1 MKVDIAIIG
10 GGVAGSSLALVL
22 ARQGVSVALVERESE
37 FRDRVRGEA
46 IHPWGTREVDRLGLR
61 DLILTE
67 AAGCELPIWQT
78 YRDRT
83 PQDPF
88 RWTDV
93 DPASPPELSVR
104 HPGLQAALI
113 AAASTAGA
121 RIFRPATAE
130 LDRSPH
136 GPAVTVRQNDA
147 ATTITARLVVGADGS
162 HSMTR
167 QWLGGEAKR
176 DPIHHYMGGTL
187 VSGLDFAPDA
197 AHQAIG
203 EGGFGMIF
211 PQSENLSRVYLVCTP
226 HQRQAM
232 TGATQPDAL
241 LHSVAKNLPG
251 GCITAWQAA
260 GPTAFFPNADIV
272 SSLIADPRHEGV
284 LIGDAAST
292 NDPSVGHG
300 LSLVFRDVRMLVDLL
315 ASGEAWERVPAEFA
329 AQRQQYYGILR
340 AHAQWNGLL
349 TAEAGPVADARR
361 EQVARA
367 REIDPTAGGFAAIYA
382 LGPDGLVADDAARQ
396 HFLGEDLQGS
406 RIA

>member
-10 GGVAGSSLALVL
+10 GGVAGASLALVL

-46 IHPWGTREVDRLGLR
+46 IHPWGTREVDRLDLR
-61 DLILTE
+61 ELILTE
-67 AAGCELPIWQT
+67 AGGRELPIWQT

-88 RWTDV
+88 RWTDI
-93 DPASPPELSVR
+93 DPDSPPELSVR

-113 AAASTAGA
+113 AAAEAAGA
-121 RIFRPATAE
+121 RVFRPATAE
-130 LDRSPH
+130 LDRSPL
-136 GPAVTVRQNDA
+136 GSIVTVRQNN
-147 ATTITARLVVGADGS
+147 ATSSVTARLIVGADGS

-187 VSGLDFAPDA
+187 VTGLDFVPDA

-211 PQSENLSRVYLVCTP
+211 PQCENLSRVYLVCTP
-226 HQRQAM
+226 AQRQAM
-232 TGATQPDAL
+232 TGETQPDAL
-241 LHSVAKNLPG
+241 LHGVARNLPEG
-251 GCITAWQAA
+251 RISTWQAA

-272 SSLIADPRHEGV
+272 SSLIAGRDNEGV

-300 LSLVFRDVRMLVDLL
+300 LSLVFRDVRVLADLL
-315 ASGEAWERVPAEFA
+315 TGSEAWERIPAEFA
-329 AQRQQYYGILR
+329 AQRQQYYGIVR

-349 TAEAGPVADARR
+349 TAEAGPAADARR
-361 EQVARA
+361 EQVAQA

-382 LGPDGLVADDAARQ
+382 LGPDGLVADDAARR
-396 HFLGEDLQGS
+396 HFLGEDLPGEA
-406 RIA
+406 IA